1 MSDPSQEKSQQ
12 DDSQA
17 DYLWARRFD
26 ILNRAELSTAY
37 HRKRERFFGLLD
49 RWDKILTLLLG
60 SAAFVKLVN
69 MDTHPFYALPFA
81 ILAFSSLIFDF
92 SERARRHSELATSF
106 KMLEAAIE
114 AVGERAFTEDQLSAW
129 SARIREIE
137 SGEPPVYNLLVRICQ
152 NELARARGQA
162 QDVTHISWWRALLA
176 HFLPFANY
184 EIRSSK

>member
-1 MSDPSQEKSQQ
+1 MSDPSPEQSSQA
-12 DDSQA
+12 DLQA
-17 DYLWARRFD
+17 DYLWERRCG
-26 ILNRAELSTAY
+26 ILNRAELSTVY

-60 SAAFVKLVN
+60 SAAFVKIVN
-69 MDTHPFYALPFA
+69 MDSHPLYALPFA

-114 AVGERAFTEDQLSAW
+114 AVGERDYAEEQLSAW

-137 SGEPPVYNLLVRICQ
+137 SGEPAVYNLLVRICQ
-152 NELARARGQA
+152 NELARARGQK

-184 EIRSSK
+184 EIRSGK